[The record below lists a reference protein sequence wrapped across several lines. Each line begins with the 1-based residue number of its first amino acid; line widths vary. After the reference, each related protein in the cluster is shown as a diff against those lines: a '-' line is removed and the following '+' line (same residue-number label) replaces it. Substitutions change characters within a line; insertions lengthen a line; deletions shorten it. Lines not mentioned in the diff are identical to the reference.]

1 MTGSPALPG
10 QVFDQD
16 PAGRQDA
23 TDGNISDRQGVPEP
37 AAPATDPAELTR
49 LIRAAVHDELNW
61 LPDHVLAV
69 VKRDRAFDA
78 LNDRLRSAER
88 RLETR
93 RERPLIVALH
103 RMLSRLRRLD
113 FDQDVKES
121 LDAEIVQILASAGI
135 SEIGQVGEPYDPA
148 RHEALQGH
156 TAADGTAAVV
166 EVLAP
171 GLSSFD
177 DVIVRSQVRIAPDA
191 DPASAP
197 RDDTR
202 PETVTPGQHEEEL
215 S

>member
-10 QVFDQD
+10 QAFDQG
-16 PAGRQDA
+16 PAGHDA
-23 TDGNISDRQGVPEP
+23 LDGNMP
-37 AAPATDPAELTR
+37 AQHEAVGPTAVAADPAEWTR
-49 LIRAAVHDELNW
+49 LIRAAVHDELDW
-61 LPDHVLAV
+61 LPDHVLAI
-69 VKRDRAFDA
+69 VKRDRAFDD

-103 RMLSRLRRLD
+103 RLLSRLRRLD

-121 LDAEIVQILASAGI
+121 LDTEIVQILASAGI
-135 SEIGQVGEPYDPA
+135 SEIGQVEEPYDPA

-166 EVLAP
+166 EVLAT

-191 DPASAP
+191 DPDSAP
-197 RDDTR
+197 GGDAR

-215 S
+215 N

>member
-10 QVFDQD
+10 QAFDQGS
-16 PAGRQDA
+16 AGHDA
-23 TDGNISDRQGVPEP
+23 LDGNMPDQHDAVGQTAV
-37 AAPATDPAELTR
+37 AADPAELTR
-49 LIRAAVHDELNW
+49 LIRAAVHDELDW
-61 LPDHVLAV
+61 LPDHVLAI
-69 VKRDRAFDA
+69 VKRDRAFDD

-103 RMLSRLRRLD
+103 RLLSRLRRLD

-121 LDAEIVQILASAGI
+121 LDTEIVQILASAGI
-135 SEIGQVGEPYDPA
+135 SEIGQVEEPYDPA

-156 TAADGTAAVV
+156 TAADGTAAVM
-166 EVLAP
+166 EVLAT

-191 DPASAP
+191 DPDSAP
-197 RDDTR
+197 GGDAR